1 MPAPEWNLTRRPA
14 DDAAAADRVAR
25 EAARRLAAGLSADE
39 DAAVDAARRS
49 LDLPGAVPSRLLVHR
64 HLEAMQ
70 QQAMGEEAWR
80 ADRRRRLEAVEELM
94 TLLEESLEARTLLA
108 GRAARGHFTGTDP
121 VRLRIYT
128 EAPVHA
134 VAAALESGGVEEM
147 AFPVEETTRGR
158 LDSIRFADPECGDV
172 ALVRLPPRAWTDRGR
187 NLFRDEAVPVLDLE
201 GLRRRL
207 AAGGFEASVQSAEQN
222 AASSSANEG

>member
-1 MPAPEWNLTRRPA
+1 MTEPAWNSSRRPA
-14 DDAAAADRVAR
+14 DEAAAVDRVAR
-25 EAARRLAAGLSADE
+25 EAARRLAAGLASDE
-39 DAAVDAARRS
+39 DAAVDAAQRA
-49 LDLPGAVPSRLLVHR
+49 LDLPRARPSRLLVLR

-70 QQAMGEEAWR
+70 QQAMGVEAWR
-80 ADRRRRLEAVEELM
+80 RDRRQRLEAIEELM
-94 TLLEESLEARTLLA
+94 TLLEESLEALTLLA

-128 EAPVHA
+128 EALVHE

-158 LDSIRFADPECGDV
+158 LDSIRFVDPDCGAV
-172 ALVRLPPRAWTDRGR
+172 TLVRLPELAWGYRGR
-187 NLFRDEAVPVLDLE
+187 NIFRDEAVPTLDLA

-207 AAGGFEASVQSAEQN
+207 AAGEASAGDQSADEN
-222 AASSSANEG
+222 AASSWANEG